1 MKTQIAFA
9 FAFAWDWIIFFAD
22 KLVITLKN
30 LYNIFQFQIIILNKT
45 ALVYLK
51 LLKKT
56 IFTEMRM
63 YLFVS
68 WLKKCL
74 RW

>member
-9 FAFAWDWIIFFAD
+9 FAFAWEWIIFFAD